1 MNWKQEAQRK
11 IVGDKKELKTFPGY
25 WIRPKKYSIAGQDAI
40 NAEQRRL
47 QKGMNKKAIVSVAKR
62 LKINADGR
70 EEEDIKNDI
79 MDSISDD
86 ELSALMDSQYV
97 PSAAY
102 IKIRLKEGIES
113 HNFCDAAESKDIDSL
128 AEDILDYPEITEEM
142 LQIVEDYNR
151 PLAVKGSKKSK
162 TPQNG
167 SITEQNLNTATNS
180 RTDGNQQK

>member
-1 MNWKQEAQRK
+1 MSWKQDAQRK
-11 IVGDKKELKTFPGY
+11 IVGDKNELKTFPGY

-40 NAEQRRL
+40 NAEQRKL
-47 QKGMNKKAIVSVAKR
+47 QKGIDKKALVSVAKK
-62 LKINADGR
+62 LKIDADGR
-70 EEEDIKNDI
+70 EEAEI
-79 MDSISDD
+79 MTEIMSNISDD

-102 IKIRLKEGIES
+102 IKIRLQEGIDS
-113 HNFCDAAESKDIDSL
+113 HNFCDAAESKDVDSL
-128 AEDILDYPEITEEM
+128 AEDILDYPEIAEEL
-142 LQIVEDYNR
+142 LQIVEEYNR

-167 SITEQNLNTATNS
+167 STTGQNLNTATNS